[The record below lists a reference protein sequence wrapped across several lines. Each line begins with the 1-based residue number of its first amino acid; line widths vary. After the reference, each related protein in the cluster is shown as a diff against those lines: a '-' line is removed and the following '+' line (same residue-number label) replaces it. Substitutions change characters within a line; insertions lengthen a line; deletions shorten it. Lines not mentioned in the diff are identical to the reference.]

1 MSRETDTSMKQN
13 FKCFASIFLSM
24 AVGCAF
30 TSCSNDNDEP
40 NDPNG
45 GENTSAGVVNPKN
58 VFTGQMPSEINGS
71 KLTHNAEGFV
81 TKITTS
87 DGKVITFE
95 YPVVSR
101 AAESTNTV
109 VMTVDEGGDIT
120 YYDMTIG
127 DNGFVSRAYVKY
139 KEPGQHEYEEGTW
152 TLTYDNQGHLTKA
165 FHDYTD
171 EQGEDDY
178 TVTIQWD
185 NDNIVKTYKDNGW
198 DSYTYQYVNSK
209 YPQAI
214 ENKGALFMFED
225 IYPIE
230 VYDLEWVY
238 YAGMLGKGPKN
249 LAVSDSEIDEGDTYT
264 TNYIWTFDSNGYPT
278 VFDVEDDDHPGSST
292 VKFTW
297 N

>member
-1 MSRETDTSMKQN
+1 
-13 FKCFASIFLSM
+13 M
-24 AVGCAF
+24 AVSCAF
-30 TSCSNDNDEP
+30 TSCSDDNDEP
-40 NDPNG
+40 NG
-45 GENTSAGVVNPKN
+45 GEITTPGVVNPKN

-71 KLTHNAEGFV
+71 KLTHNADGLV

-95 YPVVSR
+95 YPAVSR
-101 AAESTNTV
+101 ANESTNTV
-109 VMTVDEGGDIT
+109 VMKVDESGEIT

-127 DNGFVSRAYVKY
+127 SNGFVSSAYVKY

-152 TLTYDNQGHLTKA
+152 TLTYDNQGHLTRA

-171 EQGEDDY
+171 EQGKQEY
-178 TVTIQWD
+178 AVTIQWD
-185 NDNIVKTYKDNGW
+185 NGNIVKTYKDDGW
-198 DSYTYQYVNSK
+198 DSYTYQYTNSR
-209 YPQAI
+209 YPAAI

-249 LAVSDSEIDEGDTYT
+249 LAVSDSGTDEDDTYT
-264 TNYIWTFDSNGYPT
+264 TNYIWTLDSNGYPT

-292 VKFTW
+292 VRFTW